1 MRKLESWFRVGKQR
15 MLQSHE
21 TLRHCNSS
29 KAFISGPPY
38 VAQALLAA
46 VSVGALHQLG
56 PPEWQRP
63 PLRQLDPPDPT
74 LCSTHTSMCAT
85 PPLARQTHF
94 GRSLTRRRVGGNA
107 RDCFSAGVAKPW
119 PGQMPYQLLHSPR
132 ASLTLPCTIDSGFS
146 TAISVSSRALSPSRG
161 REVARG

>member
-29 KAFISGPPY
+29 KTFISGPPY

-46 VSVGALHQLG
+46 VSVPVTLKSVTGWPFAGPCGTQLGALWEHYTSLAPRNG
-56 PPEWQRP
+56 SAPRFGSWTH
-63 PLRQLDPPDPT
+63 LTPT
-74 LCSTHTSMCAT
+74 SAPRTQVCA
-85 PPLARQTHF
+85 PLARQTHF

-107 RDCFSAGVAKPW
+107 HDCFSAGVAKPW
-119 PGQMPYQLLHSPR
+119 PGQMPTSCPIPPALL
-132 ASLTLPCTIDSGFS
+132 
-146 TAISVSSRALSPSRG
+146 
-161 REVARG
+161 